1 MSRRPISNRDSKVH
15 QISKKFSQQQM
26 TFSCLFDTTENV
38 IFFNSVIHVLYPIPE
53 LQKFI
58 QKKMGTVLVC
68 WLFKTF
74 FQRQVFRIKLSKH
87 QVFNQRQSVL
97 ITNLTSNPLDTGRK
111 LKVHQTFRRRHVL
124 YTCNLRPVSRA
135 KMMLT
140 NI

>member
-15 QISKKFSQQQM
+15 QISKTFSQQQM

-38 IFFNSVIHVLYPIPE
+38 IFFNLVIHVLYPIPE

-74 FQRQVFRIKLSKH
+74 F
-87 QVFNQRQSVL
+87 
-97 ITNLTSNPLDTGRK
+97 
-111 LKVHQTFRRRHVL
+111 
-124 YTCNLRPVSRA
+124 
-135 KMMLT
+135 
-140 NI
+140 